1 MNGTAGLM
9 PALKTALIYFC
20 SFLALG
26 VIAKLA
32 VGRWMS
38 RKDLDPTLVR
48 AQMGLPR
55 GRRRLFLLGFWRE
68 EGPD

>member
-1 MNGTAGLM
+1 MARPMG
-9 PALKTALIYFC
+9 ALETALIYFG
-20 SFLALG
+20 SFLVLG

-32 VGRWMS
+32 AGRWMS
-38 RKDLDPTLVR
+38 RRDLDPSPVR

-55 GRRRLFLLGFWRE
+55 GRRRLFLLGFWRD

>member
-1 MNGTAGLM
+1 MG
-9 PALKTALIYFC
+9 ALETALIYFG
-20 SFLALG
+20 SFLVLG
-26 VIAKLA
+26 TIAKLA

-38 RKDLDPTLVR
+38 RRDLDPSPVR

-55 GRRRLFLLGFWRE
+55 GRRRLFMLGFWRD

>member
-1 MNGTAGLM
+1 M
-9 PALKTALIYFC
+9 PALETALIYFG

-38 RKDLDPTLVR
+38 RKDLDPSPVR

>member
-1 MNGTAGLM
+1 M
-9 PALKTALIYFC
+9 PALETALIYFG

-55 GRRRLFLLGFWRE
+55 GRRRLFLLGFWRD